1 MNINFKKK
9 WSIFYTFLLMFTL
22 ITLNGCNTQPNPS
35 TTLSNATEITLEG
48 IVLTN
53 GTVFVTKSNSAFQLT
68 HELISMIMPS
78 SQELTVGSLTEF
90 VIQPEILESYPMQ
103 ANVISIRL
111 LDDQPPVIQAPIYT
125 GPKVI
130 NHMPK
135 DSHFIDVR
143 TPEEYAEGHIEGAI
157 NLPLD
162 NLEALIANQAP
173 DLTDTIMVY
182 CRSGNRSATAAK
194 RLKELNYAIVFD
206 LGGIN
211 AYQGEFVTESP

>member
-1 MNINFKKK
+1 MNIHFKKK
-9 WSIFYTFLLMFTL
+9 HATILTSLLMFAVL
-22 ITLNGCNTQPNPS
+22 SLSGCATKPSPS
-35 TTLSNATEITLEG
+35 TTLTDATKITLEG

-68 HELISMIMPS
+68 HELMSMTMPDT
-78 SQELTVGSLTEF
+78 QEVTVGSLTEF
-90 VIQPEILESYPMQ
+90 VIHPEILESYPMQ
-103 ANVISIRL
+103 ARVISIRL
-111 LDDQPPVIQAPIYT
+111 LDEKSPVIKAPIYT

-143 TPEEYAEGHIEGAI
+143 TPAEFAEGHIQGAI

-162 NLEALIANQAP
+162 DLEGLIATQAP

-194 RLKELNYAIVFD
+194 LLKQLNYSIVFD